1 MARYFVRLKLR
12 LILNALRSGRGAVG
26 LVAGFLFAVPFVI
39 AGFGIFAFA
48 ARDEVA
54 WAREIA
60 VVGFTLLFLGWVLL
74 PVIGFGSDETL
85 DPSRLALLPLTRSR
99 MVAGLTAASC
109 VGIPPLATLAVLSG
123 TVVGYGRGAATAVV
137 AAAVAVELL
146 LCVVASRAVVTALS
160 RRLRSRKSRDAI
172 IVGVTLFALS
182 LQAISFMQG
191 NLPAAVSGAV
201 VRRVAGVL
209 AWTPPGL
216 AGRAVAEAGDGRL
229 PAALAALAAAAVCL
243 PLLMAWW
250 WRSLDHVLTTA
261 EEQTVRR
268 TDTKGEGLFPRPF
281 GAALPRSRAGAVA
294 ARQLRSFWR
303 EPQLRVAWINAAMI
317 GALFPGISVLNWS
330 RRPSAVLF
338 AAVTA
343 AANAL
348 FVGANQFGNDGR
360 AWWTH
365 AVPDGA
371 RADLAGKNYA
381 LALVALPL
389 VLLVAVVL
397 SVFTGGWAY
406 VPAAL
411 ALSVAAVGIALGWA
425 T

>member
-123 TVVGYGRGAATAVV
+123 TVVGYARGAATVVV

-229 PAALAALAAAAVCL
+229 PAALAAV
-243 PLLMAWW
+243 
-250 WRSLDHVLTTA
+250 
-261 EEQTVRR
+261 
-268 TDTKGEGLFPRPF
+268 
-281 GAALPRSRAGAVA
+281 GAVA
-294 ARQLRSFWR
+294 L
-303 EPQLRVAWINAAMI
+303 
-317 GALFPGISVLNWS
+317 
-330 RRPSAVLF
+330 AVL
-338 AAVTA
+338 
-343 AANAL
+343 AL
-348 FVGANQFGNDGR
+348 AG
-360 AWWTH
+360 H
-365 AVPDGA
+365 A
-371 RADLAGKNYA
+371 RAPEPGSL
-381 LALVALPL
+381 
-389 VLLVAVVL
+389 
-397 SVFTGGWAY
+397 GGDSA
-406 VPAAL
+406 
-411 ALSVAAVGIALGWA
+411 
-425 T
+425 